1 MTDKQIIIEENDK
14 LIINNVRVNECL
26 LYHKGICLKNGK
38 TCNAKCEYA
47 AYYLEK
53 TLIETNEKF
62 NELKKWLPIV
72 TRLEK
77 QFGGYEKAKGIAYK
91 TYTEQFFRELENLKI
106 KLKMYECQEK
116 YPGQC
121 RCAFRCLDNNF
132 CNDAEKRINTYKT
145 KLEKIKTL
153 LEDAL
158 DPDKTNLNESFR
170 NFYKAVE
177 LCEVTN

>member
-1 MTDKQIIIEENDK
+1 MNKYTLKIKDSTYTIPKENLKILAMT
-14 LIINNVRVNECL
+14 
-26 LYHKGICLKNGK
+26 KGIFAQ
-38 TCNAKCEYA
+38 TD
-47 AYYLEK
+47 
-53 TLIETNEKF
+53 EKF

-77 QFGGYEKAKGIAYK
+77 QFGCYEKAKGIAYK

-121 RCAFRCLDNNF
+121 RCAFRCLDNDF
-132 CNDAEKRINTYKT
+132 CNDAEKRINTHKT

-158 DPDKTNLNESFR
+158 DPDKTNSDESFR

-177 LCEVTN
+177 LSEVLDV